1 MNRPSLFRPIAL
13 AVIGLSVIAA
23 VPAKAENP
31 LERLR
36 RHIHSELFGRND
48 RRDDDRHGKDH
59 RKDYRRDDDR
69 DRHEDRVRN
78 GYYNTRPSYGYSAP
92 SVELRY
98 DNRYEAPPVRNYRQ
112 DLSLEAEVQVALQRR
127 GYYRGVIDGDIGP
140 ETRAAIRHFQLD
152 QELAPTGHIDRE
164 LLSSL
169 QI

>member
-1 MNRPSLFRPIAL
+1 MNRSSNFRNVAL
-13 AVIGLSVIAA
+13 AIIGLSVIGSSS
-23 VPAKAENP
+23 AKAENP

-36 RHIHSELFGRND
+36 RHIHSELIGRND
-48 RRDDDRHGKDH
+48 RDDDRHCKDQ
-59 RKDYRRDDDR
+59 RKEYQSDDDR

-78 GYYNTRPSYGYSAP
+78 GYYHSRPSYGYSAP

-112 DLSLEAEVQVALQRR
+112 EFSLGAEVQIALERR

-140 ETRAAIRHFQLD
+140 ETRAAIRHFQCD
-152 QELAPTGHIDRE
+152 QELAPSGRIDRE

>member
-1 MNRPSLFRPIAL
+1 M
-13 AVIGLSVIAA
+13 IGFSVITASS
-23 VPAKAENP
+23 AKAENP

-48 RRDDDRHGKDH
+48 RDDDRHGKDQ

-69 DRHEDRVRN
+69 ERHDDRVRN
-78 GYYNTRPSYGYSAP
+78 GYYDTRASYGYSAP

-98 DNRYEAPPVRNYRQ
+98 DNRSEAPPVRNYRQ
-112 DLSLEAEVQVALQRR
+112 DLSLGSEVQIALQRR

-140 ETRAAIRHFQLD
+140 ETRAAIRHFQFD
-152 QELAPTGHIDRE
+152 QELAPTGRIDRE